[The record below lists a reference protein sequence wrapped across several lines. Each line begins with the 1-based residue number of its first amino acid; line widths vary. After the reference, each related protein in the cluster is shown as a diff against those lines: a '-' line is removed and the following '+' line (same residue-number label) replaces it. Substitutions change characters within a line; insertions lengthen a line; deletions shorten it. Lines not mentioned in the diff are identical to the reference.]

1 LRYAVSSNSCELKFV
16 DAIKNVA
23 GGTVRHE
30 AVSAGNSDLTLRIV
44 KERQAISRSHASE
57 AEGR

>member
-23 GGTVRHE
+23 DGTVRHE
-30 AVSAGNSDLTLRIV
+30 AVSADNSDLTLRIV
-44 KERQAISRSHASE
+44 KERQTI
-57 AEGR
+57 